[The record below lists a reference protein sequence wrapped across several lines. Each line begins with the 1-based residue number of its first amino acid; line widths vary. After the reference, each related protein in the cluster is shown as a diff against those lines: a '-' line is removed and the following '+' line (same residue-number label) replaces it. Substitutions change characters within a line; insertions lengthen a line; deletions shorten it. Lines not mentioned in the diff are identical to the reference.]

1 MAQEENP
8 VLNQPAQWNVRGILR
23 NAHTR
28 ILDGIINLYIYLLV
42 LEGKR
47 TGMGIINLSFHL
59 KLNDGH
65 LGRLGATLKKYVW
78 WLMFS
83 FHQFVISPDPN
94 SAI

>member
-1 MAQEENP
+1 MECQRDFEKCSYAN
-8 VLNQPAQWNVRGILR
+8 LGWNHKFI
-23 NAHTR
+23 
-28 ILDGIINLYIYLLV
+28 YIYLLV